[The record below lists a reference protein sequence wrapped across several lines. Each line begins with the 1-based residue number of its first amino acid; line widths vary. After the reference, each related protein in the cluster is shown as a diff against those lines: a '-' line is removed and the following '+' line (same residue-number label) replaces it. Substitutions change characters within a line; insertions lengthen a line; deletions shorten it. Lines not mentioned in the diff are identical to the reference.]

1 MNMVPEPPIEI
12 VHEVPRDAIPLREER
27 GEWVIA
33 TRAKW
38 QEDVKERRNRG
49 IRQ

>member
-27 GEWVIA
+27 GEWVRMTPA
-33 TRAKW
+33 EW
-38 QEDVKERRNRG
+38 HQEGKERRNRG

>member
-1 MNMVPEPPIEI
+1 MNPEQHTE
-12 VHEVPRDAIPLREER
+12 VVTEVPRDALPLREER

-33 TRAKW
+33 TRAQW